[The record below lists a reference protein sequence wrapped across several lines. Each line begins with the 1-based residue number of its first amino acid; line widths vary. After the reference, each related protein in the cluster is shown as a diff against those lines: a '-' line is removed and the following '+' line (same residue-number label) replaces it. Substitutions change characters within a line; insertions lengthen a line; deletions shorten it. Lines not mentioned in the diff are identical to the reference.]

1 MISRIIQLKNVFAEN
16 QDLLLSR
23 IDILQYFIKQIL
35 QLC

>member
-23 IDILQYFIKQIL
+23 IDILQYFIKLIL